1 VLSQIGG
8 VPVDLQVQ
16 IFTVPV
22 FSAVHAIGMWEVPM
36 CEPSHQGCDLL
47 LPHVHLFAC
56 TIV

>member
-1 VLSQIGG
+1 
-8 VPVDLQVQ
+8 LQVQ